1 MVDLAHH
8 RTDNEGEGDNKCR
21 CGAGVT
27 ESPLGG
33 VRNTSVRSPAAQ
45 NTGNTVSQRK
55 FQALLLLKV
64 PRGGSGLQPGLWTP
78 SGGESARQNVGADP
92 GLFATWLV

>member
-1 MVDLAHH
+1 MQV
-8 RTDNEGEGDNKCR
+8 RGWG
-21 CGAGVT
+21 GT
-27 ESPLGG
+27 ESPLGGG

-45 NTGNTVSQRK
+45 NTGNRISQRK

>member
-1 MVDLAHH
+1 M
-8 RTDNEGEGDNKCR
+8 RERETTST
-21 CGAGVT
+21 GAGRGEPKV
-27 ESPLGG
+27 PWGG

-45 NTGNTVSQRK
+45 NTGNRISQRK